1 MTENF
6 IDYDRDA
13 NGVAWIMLNRP
24 EKKNAMNRA
33 FLDQLQ
39 AVYKVYESDDQARCA
54 VIMGA
59 GETFSTGGDISMFP
73 AINAEVGLDFTYE
86 NGQKHYQF
94 LDTLN
99 KPVIAAV
106 HGYCLAGGF
115 ELALQCTF
123 ILASESAI
131 FGMEEARLGLI
142 PGYGG
147 TVRLLTGTSPRIGLE
162 LLLSARRIGAQEAK
176 GYGLVNEITPD
187 RETLKTLAGEKA
199 ALIASMSPNSIAA
212 ILHVNRTLN
221 MQLANAFDTEALRTA
236 LLFGNADTQN
246 RIQSILDRLQK
257 K

>member
-1 MTENF
+1 MNEKF
-6 IDYDRDA
+6 VDYDRDA

-24 EKKNAMNRA
+24 EKKNAMNRL

-39 AVYKVYESDDQARCA
+39 EAYKIYESDDQARCA
-54 VIMGA
+54 VIMGT

-73 AINAEVGLDFTYE
+73 SINAEVGLDFTYE
-86 NGQKHYQF
+86 NGQKHYRY

-147 TVRLLTGTSPRIGLE
+147 TVRLLTAAPSRIGLE
-162 LLLSARRIGAQEAK
+162 LLLTARRIGAQEAR
-176 GYGLVNEITPD
+176 GYGLVNEIAPD
-187 RETLKTLAGEKA
+187 RESLKTLAGERA
-199 ALIASMSPNSIAA
+199 ALIASMSPHSVAA
-212 ILHVNRTLN
+212 LLHVNRTINGALSD
-221 MQLANAFDTEALRTA
+221 AFDVEALRTA
-236 LLFGNADTQN
+236 LLFGHADTQN